1 MKINHL
7 AIAVT
12 DLDAALSF
20 YRDALGLPLQGVE
33 AVEREG
39 VRVAFLPI
47 GDSHIELVQPLLEDS
62 GSVVPAASGIAKW
75 MSKHGQGMHHLCI
88 EVQDIQGML
97 ATLKA
102 RGVELI
108 NPEPVSRANGTR
120 YAFIHPRSAF
130 GVLVELY
137 EIHSEWRQDRVELS

>member
-7 AIAVT
+7 AIAVN

-39 VRVAFLPI
+39 VRVAFLPL
-47 GDSHIELVQPLLEDS
+47 GESHIELVQPLLEES
-62 GSVVPAASGIAKW
+62 GSVVPAANGIGKW

-88 EVQDIQGML
+88 EVQDIQGMMT
-97 ATLKA
+97 ALKA
-102 RGVELI
+102 KGVELI

-137 EIHSEWRQDRVELS
+137 EINS

>member
-62 GSVVPAASGIAKW
+62 ESVVPAASGIAKW

>member
-7 AIAVT
+7 AIAVS

-47 GDSHIELVQPLLEDS
+47 GDSHIELVQPLLENDV
-62 GSVVPAASGIAKW
+62 VVPAASGIAKW

-88 EVQDIQGML
+88 EVTDIAAMMT
-97 ATLKA
+97 ALKA
-102 RGVELI
+102 KGVELI

-130 GVLVELY
+130 GVLIELY
-137 EIHSEWRQDRVELS
+137 EINS